1 MLKKKDDE
9 KSKWRSEETIAK
21 GINLR
26 RLNTDDKDLS
36 DMLPPEEDEEE
47 IKDVKQPFG
56 SA

>member
-26 RLNTDDKDLS
+26 RLNTDDEDLS
-36 DMLPPEEDEEE
+36 EMLPPEEDEEE